1 VCYRSAAKRALW
13 LFIAPFCDTV
23 PTWINIKQKLK
34 DRQTSEEHKKK
45 GVRNKNAGR
54 QYQQNTWPQEVA
66 VGC

>member
-23 PTWINIKQKLK
+23 PTWINIKQKLRDK
-34 DRQTSEEHKKK
+34 QARNIKK